1 MDFDVFFSISQ
12 TPVDGFMPSERE
24 MFENFFQQVEA
35 ADRLGFG
42 VAWIAESH
50 FSSQTQKSHAQP
62 VVPHWEGE
70 IGLNVDWLH
79 LAHAIFART
88 ERIEVGAAIMNI
100 LCNGGPIPAAEKL
113 CYFLALHGL
122 DPSEAR
128 RVHAGFAAG
137 RFDFMNRVTGVVPRN
152 AAEEAAGRVWKG
164 KIFEQ
169 AAEIFVRLVQGET
182 LDSSMLSETSFTRAD
197 FRSDEDWAKVQQAA
211 GTTDDV
217 VPVPPFWQFEATRII
232 PADVRRELVQLII
245 GSHDPKVQEKVNAWA
260 PVQVFNLSITKPE
273 IIDDTH
279 RRMSAAYHAD
289 GGAWRRQYMPRTVF
303 VFLNEEAG
311 LTPEQRRDAARQEA
325 LAANEAYFKALT
337 GTIDPSRIANAAD
350 NALVGTAEDVA
361 AQILERF
368 HPEDRLMLWF
378 DFFNHDSDRVVRNME
393 AFMEKV
399 APIVRGGLQ

>member
-12 TPVDGFMPSERE
+12 TPVDGYMPSERE
-24 MFENFFQQVEA
+24 MFENFFAQVQA

-50 FSSQTQKSHAQP
+50 FSSQTQKSHVRP

-79 LAHAIFART
+79 LANHVFART

-113 CYFLALHGL
+113 AYFLSLHGL
-122 DPSEAR
+122 NPDETR

-137 RFDFMNRVTGVVPRN
+137 RFDFMNRVTGVVPRT

-182 LDSSMLSETSFTRAD
+182 LDSSMLSETAFARRD
-197 FRSDEDWAKVQQAA
+197 FRTDEDWTRVQQAA
-211 GTTDDV
+211 GTQADRI
-217 VPVPPFWQFEATRII
+217 PIPPFWTFEATRII
-232 PADVRRELVQLII
+232 PADIRRDLLQFII
-245 GSHDPKVQEKVNAWA
+245 GSHDPSVQEKVNTWA

-273 IIDDTH
+273 VIDATH
-279 RRMSAAYHAD
+279 ERMTGAYHAD
-289 GGAWRRQYMPRTVF
+289 GGRWRRQYMPRTVF
-303 VFLNEEAG
+303 VFLNEEEG
-311 LTPEQRRDAARQEA
+311 LTPDERRAAARQEA

-350 NALVGTAEDVA
+350 NALIGTAEDVA
-361 AQILERF
+361 AQVLERF
-368 HPEDRLMLWF
+368 DPEDRLMLWF
-378 DFFNHDSDRVVRNME
+378 DFFNHDCDRVVRNME

-399 APIVRGGLQ
+399 APRVREALA

>member
-12 TPVDGFMPSERE
+12 TPVDGFMPSERQ
-24 MFENFFQQVEA
+24 MFENFFAQVEA

-50 FSSQTQKSHAQP
+50 FSSQTQKSHARP

-79 LAHAIFART
+79 LANHVFART
-88 ERIEVGAAIMNI
+88 RRIEVGAAIMNI

-113 CYFLALHGL
+113 AYFLSLHGL
-122 DPSEAR
+122 NPAETR

-152 AAEEAAGRVWKG
+152 AVEEAAGPVWKG

-182 LDSSMLSETSFTRAD
+182 LDSSMLSPSAFRRAD
-197 FRSDEDWAKVQQAA
+197 FRSDEHWEKVQSAA
-211 GTTDDV
+211 GTDAESIELA
-217 VPVPPFWQFEATRII
+217 PFWSFEATRII
-232 PADVRRELVQLII
+232 PAEIRRELLQLVI
-245 GSHDPKVQEKVNAWA
+245 GSHDPLVQEKVNAWA

-273 IIDDTH
+273 IIDATH
-279 RRMSAAYHAD
+279 ARMTGAYHAD

-303 VFLNEEAG
+303 VFLNEEEG
-311 LTPEQRRDAARQEA
+311 LSADERRAAARREA

-337 GTIDPSRIANAAD
+337 GTIDPDRIANAAD
-350 NALVGTAEDVA
+350 NALIGTAEDVA
-361 AQILERF
+361 AQVLERF
-368 HPEDRLMLWF
+368 HPDDRLMLWF

-393 AFMEKV
+393 AFMLKV
-399 APIVRGGLQ
+399 APRVREALS